1 MYKFV
6 ELPSRYPIIMNM
18 RSTEIQKFPHS
29 VQITNNSTPYHG
41 ATRNWTNS
49 KTMVVPR
56 KYQRQA
62 GRQEGR
68 KQLNRIESNRIT
80 IQWNLCAVERL
91 VDGLM
96 DSFIDSFIHLFA
108 FPPDSGLCIDASVYR
123 CIDPSIHLDRVGHLL
138 QQQLEIGLVGFEGVV
153 VKHAAVRPQPPQD
166 VVGAS
171 RKPVSPHNAF
181 LGTVDLGANNT
192 GIAGVVPQAHDAF
205 GDHELRKLLPL
216 KRARVGMAVVAAV
229 VAAVVV
235 AVVAAAVVAAAA
247 AAALGGFV
255 LPEPAPLPRREPKR
269 GNGTPG
275 LVVPAKVMEPAAL
288 CVLGEPAQDN
298 QVGGRPPRDA
308 VVVVDHKGDAGCCCC
323 CCCCC

>member
-1 MYKFV
+1 M
-6 ELPSRYPIIMNM
+6 
-18 RSTEIQKFPHS
+18 
-29 VQITNNSTPYHG
+29 
-41 ATRNWTNS
+41 
-49 KTMVVPR
+49 
-56 KYQRQA
+56 
-62 GRQEGR
+62 
-68 KQLNRIESNRIT
+68 
-80 IQWNLCAVERL
+80 
-91 VDGLM
+91 
-96 DSFIDSFIHLFA
+96 HL
-108 FPPDSGLCIDASVYR
+108 

-216 KRARVGMAVVAAV
+216 QLKRARVGMAVA
-229 VAAVVV
+229 V
-235 AVVAAAVVAAAA
+235 AVVAATVVAA

-308 VVVVDHKGDAGCCCC
+308 VVVVDHKGDAGSCCCC
-323 CCCCC
+323 CCCCCWVLLLVVDLVVFVSSGVADETGRRSKGVDADRERGVLLPGSGTQSAGQGGPERVSAHHEGVSRGQEGRDSCRRCHRCRCRCRRHRLERRRR